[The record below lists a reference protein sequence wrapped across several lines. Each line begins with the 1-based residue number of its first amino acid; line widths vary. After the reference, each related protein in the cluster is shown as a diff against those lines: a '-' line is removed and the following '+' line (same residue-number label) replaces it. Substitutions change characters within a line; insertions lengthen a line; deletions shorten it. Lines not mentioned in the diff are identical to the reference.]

1 MRFRLLPL
9 VLAAVFAASCALVP
23 PEVTRQI
30 GGGQS
35 SYRTAE
41 AAFHVLLERHVDR
54 PGSKELLAGALD
66 GVEAQLKRD
75 GIADAKVDRPAFT
88 GSSESDFAKFSET
101 LNAVGQHYAGEKA
114 ETLERA
120 ATDGMAKS
128 LNECHTYYLDPDR
141 AKSFNQPP
149 GPYSGIGAQIQAA
162 SPNELPEIT
171 NVFPDSPAEK
181 AGVSSGD
188 KIKTVDG
195 TDVLGF
201 TAEEV
206 ANRIKGPEAT
216 TVRLTLVRQG
226 TAKEFSIVRAKLVP
240 PRVITQ
246 TLDSGTIGYIE
257 VGALNGDVADLV
269 AADVKR
275 AVSAGAKAY
284 ILNLRNDPGG
294 DLSSAVNIA
303 SVFVKDATLVYQTG
317 RDGQR
322 QPLRTN
328 DRYFSGFDKP
338 LVVLVNKN
346 SASGAEII
354 AAGVRANSVGTVLG
368 QRTAGCVGIGQPRE
382 MPDGGILLVTLA
394 RMQDAKTGEELNGPG
409 RGVVPDVT
417 VAGDDNAASRDA
429 AISFLKGRL

>member
-9 VLAAVFAASCALVP
+9 LLLTALAASCGLVP
-23 PEVTRQI
+23 PVVTRQL
-30 GGGQS
+30 GGGQATLK
-35 SYRTAE
+35 TAE

-54 PGSKELLAGALD
+54 PGSQQLLGGALD
-66 GVEAQLKRD
+66 GVEAQLKKD
-75 GIADAKVDRPAFT
+75 GIADAQVDRPSFT
-88 GSSESDFAKFSET
+88 GSSESDFAKFTESM
-101 LNAVGQHYAGEKA
+101 NAVTQHYAGEKP

-141 AKSFNQPP
+141 AKTFNQPP
-149 GPYSGIGAQIQAA
+149 GPYSGIGAQIQAP
-162 SPNELPEIT
+162 SPTELPEIT
-171 NVFPDSPAEK
+171 NVFPDSPAQK
-181 AGVSSGD
+181 AGVQSGD
-188 KIKTVDG
+188 KIKSVDG
-195 TDVLGF
+195 TEVLGF

-216 TVRLTLVRQG
+216 TVRLTLLRQG
-226 TAKEFSIVRAKLVP
+226 SEKDFSIVRARLTP
-240 PRVITQ
+240 PRVVTQ
-246 TLDSGTIGYIE
+246 TLESGTIGYIQ

-269 AADVKR
+269 AADVSR
-275 AVSAGAKAY
+275 AIGAGAKGY
-284 ILNLRNDPGG
+284 ILDLRNDPGG
-294 DLSSAVNIA
+294 DLSAAVNIA
-303 SVFVKDATLVYQTG
+303 SVFMKNATLVFQTG
-317 RDGQR
+317 RDGQK

-354 AAGVRANSVGTVLG
+354 AAGVRANGVGTVVG

-394 RMQDAKTGEELNGPG
+394 RMQDAKTGEELNGTG

-417 VAGDDNAASRDA
+417 VDAEDDATNRDA
-429 AISFLKGRL
+429 AIAFLKGRL

>member
-1 MRFRLLPL
+1 MRSRLLPL
-9 VLAAVFAASCALVP
+9 LLATAFAASCGLVP

-30 GGGQS
+30 GGQS
-35 SYRTAE
+35 SYKTAE
-41 AAFHVLLERHVDR
+41 AAFHVLLERHVDH
-54 PGSKELLAGALD
+54 PGSEQLLAGALD
-66 GVEAQLKRD
+66 SVEAQLKKD
-75 GIADAKVDRPAFT
+75 GIADAKVDRPTFT
-88 GSSESDFAKFSET
+88 GSTESDFAKFSET
-101 LNAVGQHYAGEKA
+101 LNVVGQNYAGEKP

-120 ATDGMAKS
+120 ATEGMAKS

-141 AKSFNQPP
+141 AKTFNQPP
-149 GPYSGIGAQIQAA
+149 GPYSGIGAQIQAP

-171 NVFPDSPAEK
+171 NVFPDSPAQK
-181 AGVSSGD
+181 AGVQSGD

-226 TAKEFSIVRAKLVP
+226 TEKEFSIVRAKLTP
-240 PRVITQ
+240 PRVVTQ
-246 TLDSGTIGYIE
+246 TLESGTIGYIQ

-269 AADVKR
+269 AADVTR
-275 AVSAGAKAY
+275 AVAAGAKAY
-284 ILNLRNDPGG
+284 ILDLRNDPGG
-294 DLSSAVNIA
+294 DLSSAVNIG
-303 SVFVKDATLVYQTG
+303 SVFMKNATLVFQTG

-354 AAGVRANSVGTVLG
+354 AAGVRANGVGTVLG

-417 VAGDDNAASRDA
+417 VDGDDDATSRDA
-429 AISFLKGRL
+429 AIAFLKMKL